1 MSKRYAGGIVT
12 AVFKPL
18 DPHGDNNSLYV
29 WGGGNIGEMGL
40 NDRTARSSPVQVD
53 SGVTWSKIYGF
64 GNHNQRLAIKQNGTM
79 WAWGQN
85 DDGQLGVND
94 VFKRSSPT
102 QIGTLTTWA
111 TGAVGLNGPA
121 AIKTDGSLWLWGK
134 NSYGQLGINNVLAR
148 SSPVQVGSTPG
159 PATSWSEAS
168 AGNTHAMALRPDGTL
183 WTWGSNNKGQLGDN
197 SVTYRSSPIQVGSS
211 TTWSQVGG
219 GQTYSMALKA
229 DGTMWT
235 WGNNTQSLLG
245 DNTTLER
252 SSPVQ
257 IGALTTWS
265 SIAAGGSGS
274 MMALKDNGTLW
285 SWGINNRGQVGDGTE
300 INRSSPVQVG
310 ALTTWSKIAT
320 GGDNSAAIKTDGTMW
335 LWGLN
340 NYGTIGDELTFHRSS
355 PVQVGALT
363 TWSKVA
369 LGNNHTMA
377 IKTDGTLWA
386 WGRNNVGQL
395 GDNTTANKSSPIQV
409 GSLTTWSQIDGGNSF
424 AVALKNDGTMWLW
437 GNNDYGQQGTSTTNI
452 SRSSPVQV
460 GSLATWS
467 KISAGTQGMSFAIE
481 TDGSWYS
488 WGRNASG
495 GLGDD
500 TVINRSSPVQ
510 VGTEVYGWSLV
521 SRGGYHTAAI
531 RADGT
536 LWAWGRNQ
544 VGQHGRND
552 TVLRSSPVQLG
563 TDTNWS
569 KVSASTNCILAIKA
583 DNSLWVWGYQDQ
595 GVLGIN
601 SVTPVS
607 SPVQV
612 GATTDWSLI
621 ASTRYHAGAIKT
633 NGTLWT
639 WGKSSDH
646 GQLGLGDR
654 VDRSSPV
661 QVGSDTNWS
670 LVSAG
675 TNTTAATKTIGTL
688 YIWGD
693 GRHGEMG
700 DNTAISRSSPVQ
712 LGSISTWA
720 DVSVG
725 SDDSAQSIF
734 AISSIPF

>member
-1 MSKRYAGGIVT
+1 MWSW
-12 AVFKPL
+12 
-18 DPHGDNNSLYV
+18 GDND
-29 WGGGNIGEMGL
+29 GGRLGL
-40 NDRTARSSPVQVD
+40 SD
-53 SGVTWSKIYGF
+53 S
-64 GNHNQRLAIKQNGTM
+64 
-79 WAWGQN
+79 
-85 DDGQLGVND
+85 
-94 VFKRSSPT
+94 
-102 QIGTLTTWA
+102 
-111 TGAVGLNGPA
+111 
-121 AIKTDGSLWLWGK
+121 
-134 NSYGQLGINNVLAR
+134 
-148 SSPVQVGSTPG
+148 
-159 PATSWSEAS
+159 
-168 AGNTHAMALRPDGTL
+168 TH
-183 WTWGSNNKGQLGDN
+183 
-197 SVTYRSSPIQVGSS
+197 
-211 TTWSQVGG
+211 
-219 GQTYSMALKA
+219 
-229 DGTMWT
+229 
-235 WGNNTQSLLG
+235 
-245 DNTTLER
+245 R

-257 IGALTTWS
+257 IGSLSTWS
-265 SIAAGGSGS
+265 KISAGYNHFL
-274 MMALKDNGTLW
+274 AVKTDGTLW
-285 SWGINNRGQVGDGTE
+285 GVGATASIGQNEGVIGAFSSPVLIGNDTNWNKISTGNAHSRATKNNGTIWTWGLGEQGQNNNNSVVNKSSPTQIGSSTDWSYLADGGYNWVAATKTDGTLFAWGDGDRGPVGDNTNE
-300 INRSSPVQVG
+300 KRSSPVQVG
-310 ALTTWSKIAT
+310 A
-320 GGDNSAAIKTDGTMW
+320 
-335 LWGLN
+335 
-340 NYGTIGDELTFHRSS
+340 F
-355 PVQVGALT
+355 
-363 TWSKVA
+363 
-369 LGNNHTMA
+369 
-377 IKTDGTLWA
+377 
-386 WGRNNVGQL
+386 
-395 GDNTTANKSSPIQV
+395 
-409 GSLTTWSQIDGGNSF
+409 
-424 AVALKNDGTMWLW
+424 
-437 GNNDYGQQGTSTTNI
+437 
-452 SRSSPVQV
+452 
-460 GSLATWS
+460 
-467 KISAGTQGMSFAIE
+467 
-481 TDGSWYS
+481 
-488 WGRNASG
+488 
-495 GLGDD
+495 
-500 TVINRSSPVQ
+500 
-510 VGTEVYGWSLV
+510 VYGWSLV

-544 VGQHGRND
+544 VGQLGGNN
-552 TVLRSSPVQLG
+552 TVLRSSPVQVG

-725 SDDSAQSIF
+725 SDDSAQAIF
-734 AISSIPF
+734 AINSIPF